1 MLRVLLGAVFAL
13 VVTGNSALAAEADR
27 TDAVRVL
34 IDVSGSMKKTDPG
47 NLRTPALRLLVNLL
61 PPDSEAGVWHFA
73 QYVNRITPV
82 GRADNA
88 WRRSALDAAD
98 RIHSRGLFTDIG
110 AALDDATT
118 DWRSPVPGERRSI
131 ILLTDGKVDVS
142 KEDGVNEQARA
153 DLLRELLPRLQAADV
168 SVHTIALSA
177 DADQDLMR
185 RLALGTDGEFFQVD
199 SAEELQ
205 RIFLRLFEQT
215 VERETVPLDG
225 NRFGIDSRIDEM
237 TVLAF
242 RGPEAKPT
250 RLQTPSG
257 STFGRTSAGDDV
269 RWFHERGYD
278 LITVTDPEPGQW
290 VLQADTDPDNRVM
303 IVTDLQL
310 RTTRLPSNLIAGERL
325 SYAAGLSEKGEL
337 ITRQDFLEVVELT
350 VTQQPENANRGP
362 RWVLRD
368 NGLGEDENADDGLFT
383 LELGKSLEAGKHLIV
398 TRAESATF
406 EREDTQRVTVHGEP
420 LRVREVVLDGGKRLE
435 FTAALD
441 WIDASTLQLG
451 ATITR
456 PDGTTRETE
465 ITPGQAG
472 TYALELPE
480 SGDGIPVKVT
490 LTLAGNTD
498 SGRRFTTELTPVSV
512 QPIAGAEPE
521 PAETADAT
529 EAPPP
534 EPKKSNANWAFIGA
548 VVVAV
553 NLGVFGLLGIGYL
566 LWSGRRNRSDDEDS
580 TEEGE
585 QDPERD

>member
-1 MLRVLLGAVFAL
+1 MLRFIVGAVCVLAL
-13 VVTGNSALAAEADR
+13 LSGQAIAAETDR

-82 GRADNA
+82 GPADNN

-110 AALDDATT
+110 AALDDATS
-118 DWRSPVPGERRSI
+118 DWGSAVPGERRSI
-131 ILLTDGKVDVS
+131 ILLTDGKVDIS
-142 KEDGVNEQARA
+142 KEDGVNARA
-153 DLLRELLPRLQAADV
+153 RAELLNELLPRLQAAGV
-168 SVHTIALSA
+168 SVHTIALSP
-177 DADQDLMR
+177 DADQALMQ

-225 NRFGIDSRIDEM
+225 NRFSIDDRINEM

-242 RGPEAKPT
+242 RGPESKPT
-250 RLQTPSG
+250 RLRTPSG
-257 STFGRTSAGDDV
+257 RTFGRTDAGDEV

-278 LITVTDPEPGQW
+278 LVTVTDPEPGQW
-290 VLQADTDPDNRVM
+290 LLQAESDPDNRVM
-303 IVTDLQL
+303 IVTDLEL

-325 SYAAGLSEKGEL
+325 KYSAGLSEQDEL
-337 ITRQDFLEVVELT
+337 ITRQDFLQVVEFT

-368 NGLGEDENADDGLFT
+368 NGLGEDDKAGDGLFT
-383 LELGKSLEAGKHLIV
+383 LELGQSLEPGKHLIV

-406 EREDTQRVTVHGEP
+406 EREDTQRVTVHGQP
-420 LRVREVVLDGGKRLE
+420 LLVKEVDLDAGKRLE
-435 FTAALD
+435 LTPALD
-441 WIDASTLQLG
+441 WIDAATLQLG
-451 ATITR
+451 AVITH
-456 PDGTTRETE
+456 PDGSTRETVPE
-465 ITPGQAG
+465 ERQDAG
-472 TYALELPE
+472 YVLDLPE
-480 SGDGIPVKVT
+480 SGQGIPVRVD
-490 LTLAGNTD
+490 LTLAGQTE
-498 SGRRFTTELTPVSV
+498 SGRHFTTDLAPLSI
-512 QPIAGAEPE
+512 QPLEQPQTTEAPE
-521 PAETADAT
+521 PA
-529 EAPPP
+529 PRQP
-534 EPKKSNANWAFIGA
+534 EKPRANWAFIGS
-548 VVVAV
+548 VVAAV

-566 LWSGRRNRSDDEDS
+566 LWSNRRDRSG
-580 TEEGE
+580 EGE
-585 QDPERD
+585 AESGDGAEDEVDRD